1 LVSKWSSY
9 ERNAR
14 VDAARSEVGAAITLD
29 GRITELHSI
38 MPIANITSVMARG
51 ILSYERAARLPHTSV
66 ALQPVQE
73 RRDCKRVPGG
83 LQLHRYANLYFHARN
98 PMLYKRL
105 NEVNALCVLRIATG
119 VLDLEGVVLSDQNA
133 ASDYARFVPP
143 CDWPMLNFDDILAM
157 DWRHPGDRVAYYR
170 HKARKC
176 AEVLVPHVVRPQFLL
191 GAYVVDAAARAALT
205 NAGFDLPITV
215 NRAIFFR

>member
-1 LVSKWSSY
+1 
-9 ERNAR
+9 
-14 VDAARSEVGAAITLD
+14 
-29 GRITELHSI
+29 
-38 MPIANITSVMARG
+38 MPIANIASVTAHG

-73 RRDCKRVPGG
+73 RRDRKRVPGG

-98 PMLYKRL
+98 PMLFKRL
-105 NEVNALCVLRIATG
+105 GEAHNLCILRISTR

-143 CDWPMLNFDDILAM
+143 SDWRLLNFDDILSM
-157 DWRHPGDRVAYYR
+157 DWRHPGDRIAYFR

-176 AEVLVPHVVRPQFLL
+176 AEVLVPHLVEPQFVL
-191 GAYVVDAAARAALT
+191 GAYVVDAAARAALA
-205 NAGFDLPITV
+205 NAGFTLPITMEQE
-215 NRAIFFR
+215 IFFR